1 METRE
6 LYKQKY
12 QAQIHEWTAK
22 FDTMKAQSEKLTA
35 QAKLDV
41 KPLLDRAHAKLAAA
55 KTKLDELAGATE
67 DKWGDV
73 VQEASRTW
81 SDLEAAAKGAYDAV
95 QRGGKD

>member
-1 METRE
+1 MQSRE

-41 KPLLDRAHAKLAAA
+41 KPLVDAAHAKLASA
-55 KTKLDELAGATE
+55 KAKFDELAGTTD
-67 DKWGDV
+67 DKWDDV
-73 VQEASRTW
+73 VKEASRTW
-81 SDLEAAAKGAYDAV
+81 SDLKAAAEGAADAV
-95 QRGGKD
+95 QRGSKD

>member
-12 QAQIHEWTAK
+12 QAQLREWSAK
-22 FDTMKAQSEKLTA
+22 FEVMKAQSEKLTA

-41 KPLLDRAHAKLAAA
+41 KPLLDAAHAKLASA
-55 KTKLDELAGATE
+55 KAKLDELAGTTD
-67 DKWGDV
+67 DKWDNV
-73 VQEASRTW
+73 VNEASRTW
-81 SDLEAAAKGAYDAV
+81 SDLKAAAEGAAAAL